1 MKSMRTDINEVF
13 SKGDKPLIEFLDYC
27 VRSIQMDLV
36 FMFLVREYH
45 NGPTAAK
52 AAALYDLFCAPNAPG
67 RLSVREVLPPY
78 DVRLREAISLLT
90 RSTPVSDTDPALQT
104 DFGPPLLPAKY
115 LFDSVVRELEK
126 RAAASSYVRRYKPS
140 RTPLENLPNGKMT
153 QAQRHFVENIWQP
166 VIRPQLV
173 AAGFWRIATVA

>member
-1 MKSMRTDINEVF
+1 MRTDINEVF

-67 RLSVREVLPPY
+67 RLSAHRILPPY
-78 DVRLREAISLLT
+78 DVRLWKAMRPLT
-90 RSTPVSDTDPALQT
+90 LKSTLPDGTDSAAQT
-104 DFGPPLLPAKY
+104 GFCPPLLPAKY
-115 LFDSVVRELEK
+115 LFDSVVHELEK
-126 RAAASSYVRRYKPS
+126 RSPSSAYVRRYKPN
-140 RTPLENLPNGKMT
+140 RTPVQNLPSGKMT
-153 QAQRHFVENIWQP
+153 QAQRHFVERVWEP